1 MSTYKHYSIQ
11 YFNTRENETEH
22 FHIIR
27 ENEEEARTQL
37 ITCVPKDTKIDIV
50 REYKVDTAKLNSNG
64 ISCMERGIFADVMYM
79 KLMWEEG
86 DYEYNKPNYEAKMT
100 VPEWVGFL
108 FVYFFTEDTS
118 AKYPKS
124 MVLHADRMIEDYK
137 IQSIVSLESQPNGQV
152 TVTYL
157 TSLEPEEVE
166 QEEPIKKP
174 NRCEIVE
181 GIYSVMD
188 GWGFEYDLL
197 DKIEFKNGKVELIF
211 DKKCLAIE
219 YVEEFEK
226 YLDDNYLDK

>member
-27 ENEEEARTQL
+27 ENEDQAKAQL
-37 ITCVPKDTKIDIV
+37 FTCVQKDTKIDIV

-79 KLMWEEG
+79 KMMWEEG
-86 DYEYNKPNYEAKMT
+86 DYEYNKPNFEAKMT
-100 VPEWVGFL
+100 VTQPEAFL
-108 FVYFFTEDTS
+108 LVRIFTEDTS

-124 MVLHADRMIEDYK
+124 MVKDAERMIDDLK

-157 TSLEPEEVE
+157 TTLEPEEVE
-166 QEEPIKKP
+166 PEQPKKMP
-174 NRCEIVE
+174 NRYDVVDS
-181 GIYSVMD
+181 IYGVIQ
-188 GWGFEYDLL
+188 GWGFDYDLL

-211 DKKCLAIE
+211 DKKRLEIE
-219 YVEEFEK
+219 SIEDFEK
-226 YLDDNYLDK
+226 YLDNNYLDK